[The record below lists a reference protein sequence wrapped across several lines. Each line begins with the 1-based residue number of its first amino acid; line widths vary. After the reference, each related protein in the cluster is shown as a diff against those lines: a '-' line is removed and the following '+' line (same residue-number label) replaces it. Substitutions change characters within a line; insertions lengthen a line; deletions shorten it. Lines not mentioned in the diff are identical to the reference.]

1 MLPLHYLAQWGPSE
15 AGVLDMVLVSTGSK
29 TRERDGDGNT
39 AEVLAMNAEYE
50 NCREV
55 VVVAKIREFRMRRSS
70 GQKGGKRGAGLS
82 VSTGIGDKYSSFD
95 DVTATAATERL
106 MKEEAIRAERQ
117 AASSSYRRGP

>member
-29 TRERDGDGNT
+29 ARERDGDGNT

-70 GQKGGKRGAGLS
+70 GQKGGH
-82 VSTGIGDKYSSFD
+82 
-95 DVTATAATERL
+95 
-106 MKEEAIRAERQ
+106 
-117 AASSSYRRGP
+117 AASAARACPCRPGSATSTRPSTT